1 MANTIQESVIET
13 VSANGLPEDF
23 AAYILAV
30 IEISGGDRHMKAD
43 DNDRLT
49 AIMERILC
57 EDLKQTGSV
66 VVTLPTN
73 NPRTG

>member
-1 MANTIQESVIET
+1 VANTIQESVIET
-13 VSANGLPEDF
+13 VASNGLPEEF

-30 IEISGGDRHMKAD
+30 IEISGGNRQMPATDQTRFT
-43 DNDRLT
+43 RT
-49 AIMERILC
+49 MERILC
-57 EDLKQTGSV
+57 EDLKQTGSI